1 MFAEKEEIVIKPVN
15 FRTNPFYKTNKFP
28 ESFGRIPNYV
38 SVNESLS
45 VWSSKFAQKN

>member
-28 ESFGRIPNYV
+28 EIPNYV